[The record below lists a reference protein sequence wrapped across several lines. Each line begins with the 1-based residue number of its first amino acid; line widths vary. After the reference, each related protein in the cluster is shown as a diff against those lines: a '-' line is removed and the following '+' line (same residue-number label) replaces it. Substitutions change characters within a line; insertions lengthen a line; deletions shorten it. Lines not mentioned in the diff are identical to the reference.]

1 MSKEELKTQAQNED
15 IELNLQLGD
24 VIQILNHVNEILNN
38 QVFIID
44 YIDKSKT
51 YLINTDSLERI
62 KLKITEDGVLGDG
75 NITQI
80 DILSRADT
88 PSYARQNG
96 LLPGKWINI
105 YFGGD
110 YPVIITGEI
119 TNLEEDMIEVKTTD
133 NDLLYL
139 NFDYKG
145 LPEDLPIENIE
156 IRDKPVE
163 ITKKE
168 MEVEIPEIRPSVEEK
183 LEEGEIAIPELEKEK
198 RMVDVEQL
206 QIVVPVKDVKDQ
218 LREFIVKADQIEFG
232 DEELGPI
239 TQYID
244 IADKSQ
250 RYSIEAQLADLL
262 DELLS
267 TIPNSERTP
276 RVLNNIHIMIERF
289 KQLREN
295 FSYLD
300 QYGNVDGA
308 LVKEASY
315 KPLMSYFK
323 KFKQNLYWIL
333 PVVKNIKKVYNVDNI
348 DEENNDIINLDL
360 TVDVKNINELI
371 SNYKSNNLSAE
382 SNKYTALY
390 TELAPYFTPFN
401 SIGDEEQNSIINEIE
416 VNNNINTIID
426 NLEDMYSSIFSN
438 NMIRNRRFVI
448 TKYNL
453 GETKLDITDATSSK
467 MTTIRVPITKND
479 FMAIKSFLTLPEP
492 TIRFSK
498 INLPGTDILMRANL
512 NQVFLNYWELL
523 KKNTNVSSVFVDSLG
538 EIDFDEST
546 YVNGIRNYILNIPEE
561 DLKPYTKIEIYNSF
575 ASTIIPKIRVIFNLM
590 KKYITGKLSIV
601 EVISYLE
608 PFLIYTDDLTFKQ
621 YQEIVLFI
629 DEKISN
635 YNKNMIELSRIFKL
649 LSTIKSANILNSK
662 AYSIVEI
669 LNNRLRGEVLETS
682 YQIDY
687 SNIISHNQSLNVTF
701 TDSEILRKLVL
712 KDYSKLYT
720 TALAYENIP
729 LMFPKDVSEIF
740 GVEKN
745 KNEKTIGEEE
755 KNDSCENI
763 IIAKLY
769 TSLEQ
774 LENDNDKIIYFDK
787 NYDKTNYGIMEDEK
801 NGYAKEVINLT
812 PEKLKEYII
821 NDQIKKNK
829 LTESDAL
836 YLTETLINGN
846 KMVIDG
852 QYAVLYNENLSDSPE
867 IEKTDFYVRKDNKW
881 VKNNDLNKNKIV
893 TEQSSILCDLQE
905 KCINVTTKNEDKCE
919 STKINELS
927 LQNQLLNN
935 IIDEF
940 DQKYKVSKQE
950 FEKNIKENFEYFL
963 SIMPIISKIE
973 TNNLLKYNNEK
984 YKLGVGINDD
994 MKEKIISPFAEL
1006 LNIIL
1011 GQKDFIKKQNDLI
1024 RFADKF
1030 TREFVPGTSEN
1041 NHWLYCIKTGVPLL
1055 PSFKKEL
1062 AAAFIFSNNQSVESS
1077 AGRVVYSSGT
1087 YLNTLER
1094 LKATIGQL
1102 SDDGD
1107 WWTDKYTGWPICPGD
1122 FDVEEGFE
1130 EGFKVSSRA
1139 VLEEDAGNKI
1149 MAAQTEKTIK
1159 YITQET
1165 KIINNLINTLAIA
1178 MGISIETQ
1186 KEFIINCVIE
1196 SIRNTVESESDYK
1209 DKVKTAAQKGKKLPS
1224 YTDFFNTSLVF
1235 YTFGMFL
1242 IGVQTSIPSIRTRK
1256 THPGCVRSFT
1266 GYPFDGQGDLSSLTY
1281 LACIAYDIRESGQ
1294 PWNVLKKLNVEK
1306 IQSRIKAGIDDYLI
1320 QLPEVQRK
1328 FSEKTEYLLTRP
1340 STEISVEHDIAQW
1353 SDFLPPIIPFKIK
1366 HLVNISDEFKRTLK
1380 NDLRSG
1386 LKNQR
1391 EKILV
1396 IESKI
1401 IKFSLA
1407 IQERIRE
1414 IVKRHKVILHTAN
1427 NEPYLEN
1434 SCCDSKE
1441 NESTIDYFNNIDN
1454 DILQYNDIVLR
1465 LTNILDDIIA
1475 TTESPLLYSN
1485 INTKNI
1491 YPSISNTFDEKT
1503 IYLAFIFYCKFKS
1516 LRPIPEDLLPI
1527 CTNKPDDLL
1536 INQADSIERIITKLK
1551 EDGRNYTN
1559 EQFLRLIELVSRENI
1574 INLFNNNSNI
1584 NIDNPIISSVAKL
1597 SVLLE
1602 SIYEENNDNEI
1613 VEQSLRDLIKSA
1625 INTFDIASEN
1635 ITKEVKDLNNF
1646 LIKSNEDMTNEI
1658 IDFVQK
1664 NEGTNTTRSSLRKF
1678 INTITNL
1685 STWSFDM
1692 SNRNE
1697 NIKIS
1702 DDKLYTVINFYK
1714 TFIDNFVNVFP
1725 NIILNKVNYENTMI
1739 PSYYGF
1745 SKNHMSKLRRYIAD
1759 YFSKLKPFYG
1769 IPSLLNI
1776 LNQIQKNGKN
1786 LVKLAENTPS
1796 FTNIKIGDKVLRGV
1810 IDERTSR
1817 YLFEYYLLRILI
1829 NLIEMTDQDDM
1840 IVTEIKNTEDI
1851 TDIFSVDYLQETETR
1866 IDLSLTSRNQI
1877 ETRILTGN
1885 KKELR
1890 QKVAELLISFIDI
1903 LRNEKD
1909 TIDISYEDIQDRVF
1923 KLREREKNMVT
1934 DKLKGMTD
1942 EGREID
1948 TILKINKLAGTDN
1961 DYSKALKKG
1970 LTTYDVEFY
1979 EEEQNLRD
1987 EMVKAERI
1995 IRKKNKDANDENID
2009 ILIDEYKVQQQMNE
2023 EIEKEA
2029 YNMEFLGESY
2039 YDGNFDG
2046 VDAPEEEYQDYAEE
2060 Y

>member
-1 MSKEELKTQAQNED
+1 MSTEELKTQVLKED

-24 VIQILNHVNEILNN
+24 VIQITNPVNEILNN
-38 QVFIID
+38 QTFIID
-44 YIDKSKT
+44 YIDKTKT
-51 YLINTDSLERI
+51 YLINTDTLDRI
-62 KLKITEDGVLGDG
+62 KLKISESGILGDG
-75 NITQI
+75 NISQI
-80 DILSRADT
+80 EILSRADS
-88 PSYARQNG
+88 PSYARQND

-119 TNLEEDMIEVKTTD
+119 TNLEEDMIEVKTSD
-133 NDLLYL
+133 NDIIYL

-156 IRDKPVE
+156 IRDKPSE
-163 ITKKE
+163 IPKKE
-168 MEVEIPEIRPSVEEK
+168 IEAEIPVIEEK
-183 LEEGEIAIPELEKEK
+183 LEEGEIDIPELEKEK
-198 RMVDVEQL
+198 RMVDAEQI
-206 QIVVPVKDVKDQ
+206 QIVIPVKDVKDQ

-250 RYSIEAQLADLL
+250 RYSIETQVADLL

-267 TIPNSERTP
+267 TIPNSDRTP

-295 FSYLD
+295 FSFLD

-308 LVKEASY
+308 LVKEANY
-315 KPLMSYFK
+315 KPLISYLT

-348 DEENNDIINLDL
+348 DEDNNDIINLDL
-360 TVDVKNINELI
+360 TIDVKNINELI
-371 SNYKSNNLSAE
+371 SNYKSNNLPAE

-390 TELAPYFTPFN
+390 SELAPYFRPFN
-401 SIGDEEQNSIINEIE
+401 SIGDEEQNNIINEIE
-416 VNNNINTIID
+416 VNTNINTIID
-426 NLEDMYSSIFSN
+426 NLEDMYSSVYSN

-448 TKYNL
+448 TRYNL
-453 GETKLDITDATSSK
+453 GDSKLDITDITSAK
-467 MTTIRVPITKND
+467 MTTVRVPITKND
-479 FMAIKSFLTLPEP
+479 IMSIKSILTLPEP

-512 NQVFLNYWELL
+512 NQIFLNYWELL
-523 KKNTNVSSVFVDSLG
+523 KKNTNVSSIFIDSFG
-538 EIDFDEST
+538 EMEFDEVS
-546 YVNGIRNYILNIPEE
+546 YVSGIRNYILNIPED
-561 DLKPYTKIEIYNSF
+561 DLKPYTKKQVYSSF
-575 ASTIIPKIRVIFNLM
+575 ASTIIPKIRVLFNLM

-601 EVISYLE
+601 EVVSYLE

-621 YQEIVLFI
+621 YQDIVLFI

-649 LSTIKSANILNSK
+649 LVTIKSANIMNSK
-662 AYSIVEI
+662 AYTIIDI
-669 LNNRLRGEVLETS
+669 LNNKLRDEVLETS

-687 SNIISHNQSLNVTF
+687 SNILSHNQLNNITF
-701 TDSEILRKLVL
+701 TDSELLRKIIL

-720 TALAYENIP
+720 TSLAYENIP

-740 GVEKN
+740 NVEKN
-745 KNEKTIGEEE
+745 NNKEKIDNEEKT
-755 KNDSCENI
+755 DSCENI
-763 IIAKLY
+763 TIAKLY
-769 TSLEQ
+769 TSIEQ
-774 LENDNDKIIYFDK
+774 LQNDDDKTIYFDK
-787 NYDKTNYGIMEDEK
+787 KYDKTNYGIMEDI
-801 NGYAKEVINLT
+801 NSGYGKEVINLT
-812 PEKLKEYII
+812 PEKLKEHII
-821 NDQIKKNK
+821 SDQIKKNR
-829 LTESDAL
+829 LTESDAS
-836 YLTETLINGN
+836 YLAETLINGN
-846 KMVIDG
+846 KRVIDG
-852 QYAVLYNENLSDSPE
+852 QYAVFYNSNNIDLPA
-867 IEKTDFYVRKDNKW
+867 IEQTDFYIRKDNKW
-881 VKNNDLNKNKIV
+881 IKDEKINKNKI
-893 TEQSSILCDLQE
+893 TTDESSLLCDLQE

-919 STKINELS
+919 SVKLNELS
-927 LQNQLLNN
+927 LQNQLLNS
-935 IIDEF
+935 IINEF
-940 DQKYKVSKQE
+940 DEKYKISKQE
-950 FEKNIKENFEYFL
+950 FERDIKDKFEYFL

-984 YKLGVGINDD
+984 YKLGAGIQDD
-994 MKEKIISPFAEL
+994 TKEKVISPFAEL

-1011 GQKDFIKKQNDLI
+1011 GQNDFIKKQNDLI

-1030 TREFVPGTSEN
+1030 TREFIPGTSET

-1062 AAAFIFSNNQSVESS
+1062 AAAFILSNNKYVENTY
-1077 AGRVVYSSGT
+1077 GKILYSSGT

-1094 LKATIGQL
+1094 LKSTIGQL

-1122 FDVEEGFE
+1122 FDVEEGYD
-1130 EGFKVSSRA
+1130 EGFKVSTRA
-1139 VLEEDAGNKI
+1139 IIEDDVGNKI
-1149 MAAQTEKTIK
+1149 MATSTEKSIK

-1165 KIINNLINTLAIA
+1165 KMINNVVNTLAIA
-1178 MGISIETQ
+1178 MGINIEIQ
-1186 KEFIINCVIE
+1186 KEFIINCVVE
-1196 SIRNTVESESDYK
+1196 SIRNTVDSESDYK

-1224 YTDFFNTSLVF
+1224 YTDFYNTSLVF

-1242 IGVQTSIPSIRTRK
+1242 IAIQTSIPSVRTRK

-1281 LACIAYDIRESGQ
+1281 LACIAFDIRESGE
-1294 PWNVLKKLNVEK
+1294 PWNVLKRLNIEK
-1306 IQSRIKAGIDDYLI
+1306 IQSRIKGGIDDYLI

-1328 FSEKTEYLLTRP
+1328 FSEKTEYLLTNP
-1340 STEISVEHDIAQW
+1340 ATSIPEEHDIAQW
-1353 SDFLPPIIPFKIK
+1353 SDFLPPIVPFKIK
-1366 HLVNISDEFKRTLK
+1366 HLVNISEEFKRTLK
-1380 NDLRSG
+1380 NELRSG

-1407 IQERIRE
+1407 IQEKIRE
-1414 IVKRHKVILHTAN
+1414 IVKKHKVILHTAN

-1441 NESTIDYFNNIDN
+1441 NEPTIDYFNNIDN

-1465 LTNILDDIIA
+1465 LTNILDDIRG
-1475 TTESPLLYSN
+1475 TTDSPLLYSN

-1516 LRPIPEDLLPI
+1516 LRPIPEDLLPV
-1527 CTNKPDDLL
+1527 CTNKPDALL
-1536 INQADSIERIITKLK
+1536 INPSDSIDRIITKLK

-1559 EQFLRLIELVSRENI
+1559 EQFLRLIELISRENI
-1574 INLFNNNSNI
+1574 INLVNI
-1584 NIDNPIISSVAKL
+1584 NPELNINNPIISSVAKL
-1597 SVLLE
+1597 SILLD
-1602 SIYEENNDNEI
+1602 SIYEQNNENEI

-1625 INTFDIASEN
+1625 IDTFDIASEN

-1646 LIKSNEDMTNEI
+1646 LIKNNEDMTSEI

-1664 NEGTNTTRSSLRKF
+1664 NEGTNITRNSIRKF
-1678 INTITNL
+1678 INTISNL
-1685 STWSFDM
+1685 STWAFDT

-1702 DDKLYTVINFYK
+1702 DDKLYAITNFFK

-1725 NIILNKVNYENTMI
+1725 NIILNKVNYENTLI

-1745 SKNHMSKLRRYIAD
+1745 SKNHMSKLKRYIAD

-1769 IPSLLNI
+1769 VPSLLNI
-1776 LNQIQKNGKN
+1776 LNKIQKNGQN
-1786 LVKLAENTPS
+1786 LIKLAENTPCFS
-1796 FTNIKIGDKVLRGV
+1796 NIKIGDKILRGV

-1829 NLIEMTDQDDM
+1829 NYIELTDDDDM
-1840 IVTEIKNTEDI
+1840 IVTEIKNNEEI
-1851 TDIFSVDYLQETETR
+1851 TDIFSIDYIEEKETK
-1866 IDLSLTSRNQI
+1866 IDLTFTSRNQT

-1890 QKVAELLISFIDI
+1890 QKVTELLISFVDI

-1909 TIDISYEDIQDRVF
+1909 IIDITYEDIQDRVF
-1923 KLREREKNMVT
+1923 KLREKEKDMVT

-1942 EGREID
+1942 EGRQID
-1948 TILKINKLAGTDN
+1948 TILKINKLAGTEN

-1970 LTTYDVEFY
+1970 LTMYDVEFY
-1979 EEEQNLRD
+1979 EDEQNLRD
-1987 EMVKAERI
+1987 EMTKAERE
-1995 IRKKNKDANDENID
+1995 IRKKNKDATDENID
-2009 ILIDEYKVQQQMNE
+2009 ILIDEYREQEQMNAD
-2023 EIEKEA
+2023 IEKDA
-2029 YNMEFLGESY
+2029 YDMEFLGETY

-2060 Y
+2060 F